1 MPELLTL
8 PPVPVATPAAR
19 AAMRA
24 PGRPA
29 PAERFAL
36 HAAPSAI
43 DGMGVFADEAIPPR
57 AKIGEIRGEAISVA
71 EARRRARRGGR
82 LMLVEISD
90 RRAVD
95 ASASTDLLR
104 FANHSCR
111 PNAALR
117 IQRGRIEIY
126 AQRDIA
132 PGDEITLDYG
142 ETHHA
147 GTLACR
153 CGVEGCRGML

>member
-8 PPVPVATPAAR
+8 PPVPVATPTAR
-19 AAMRA
+19 V

-43 DGMGVFADEAIPPR
+43 DGMGVFADEAIAPR

>member
-1 MPELLTL
+1 MAPMPELLTL
-8 PPVPVATPAAR
+8 AAAPAP
-19 AAMRA
+19 A
-24 PGRPA
+24 PAPRPAGVPA

-36 HAAPSAI
+36 HAGPSAI
-43 DGMGVFADEAIPPR
+43 DGTGVFADEAIPSR
-57 AKIGEIRGEAISVA
+57 AKIGEIRGEPISVS

-82 LMLVEISD
+82 LMLVEINPK
-90 RRAVD
+90 RAVD
-95 ASASTDLLR
+95 ASASSSLLR
-104 FANHSCR
+104 FANHACR

-132 PGDEITLDYG
+132 PGEEITLDYG

-147 GTLACR
+147 GTLTCR
-153 CGVEGCRGML
+153 CGVAGCRGML